1 MNKLCVGLF
10 LTLYLSFQYVHA
22 ASLDEAKAAADAG
35 QYQKALGMYTTLAEN
50 GNAKAQ
56 YNLGLMHLYGDGTKQ
71 NSAEALS
78 WFKQSADAGFPE
90 AQYRTGVMYFNGDGI
105 AADYDTAMSYYRKA
119 AEQGHAKSMLN
130 MGLIYLKGEI
140 VPQDDAEAAKWL
152 IAASQLGNGEAQY
165 DLGHMYLSGQGVQE
179 NLVQSY
185 VWVSISTKNKSDS
198 PDKIAKRQ
206 KMLQL
211 LTFKLSPEQL
221 KQAEVLE
228 TQCVNSALK
237 KCEAI

>member
-35 QYQKALGMYTTLAEN
+35 QYQKALGMYTTLAEE
-50 GNAKAQ
+50 GDAKAQ

-71 NSAEALS
+71 NSTEALS
-78 WFKQSADAGFPE
+78 WFKKSADAGFPE

-140 VPQDDAEAAKWL
+140 VPQDDAEAAEWL
-152 IAASQLGNGEAQY
+152 KRSSEAGNGEAQF
-165 DLGHMYLSGQGVQE
+165 DLGHMYLYGQGIE
-179 NLVQSY
+179 NDIVRSY
-185 VWVSISTKNKSDS
+185 MWIAISTENKQDN
-198 PDKIAKRQ
+198 PDKIAKRDN
-206 KMLQL
+206 MLRL
-211 LTFKLSPEQL
+211 LTFKMTPAQL
-221 KQAEVLE
+221 EEAKTMIVK
-228 TQCVNSALK
+228 CHDLK
-237 KCEAI
+237 LKSC